1 MKPIMKSVTSIFTCS
16 LLLWASNFG
25 SLQLNAIART
35 PADRNIPI
43 VSIDRLPIEA
53 KQTIETIERGGPF
66 PYSKDGTIFG
76 NRERRL
82 PMAPRGTYREY
93 TVKTPGATNRGA
105 RRIIT
110 APQRVYYYTGNHYRS
125 FSQVE
130 K

>member
-16 LLLWASNFG
+16 LLLWTSNFG

-35 PADRNIPI
+35 PTDRNIPI
-43 VSIDRLPIEA
+43 VSLDRLPIEA
-53 KQTIETIERGGPF
+53 KQTIKTIERGGPF
-66 PYSKDGTIFG
+66 PYPKDGTIFG

-110 APQRVYYYTGNHYRS
+110 APQQVYYYTGNHYRS